1 MGYKKRSDEVLY
13 LIREFEQVPYMKKR
27 IVQLQQELEQMENTI
42 YGLPKKKVD
51 IPPDRINSPLPMPT
65 FRGSSGTSFPYDL
78 IDKKDELVKEIQV
91 LIERVSKAYHYLNML
106 EETQKR
112 IIERLYFDKESATI
126 LADEYGYSYKAFM
139 SYVNSTKS
147 NIIQ

>member
-1 MGYKKRSDEVLY
+1 MSYKKRSDEVLY

-51 IPPDRINSPLPMPT
+51 VPPDRMNSPLPMPT
-65 FRGSSGTSFPYDL
+65 FRSSSGSSFPYDL

-106 EETQKR
+106 EDTQK
-112 IIERLYFDKESATI
+112 Y
-126 LADEYGYSYKAFM
+126 
-139 SYVNSTKS
+139 
-147 NIIQ
+147 

>member
-1 MGYKKRSDEVLY
+1 
-13 LIREFEQVPYMKKR
+13 
-27 IVQLQQELEQMENTI
+27 MENTI

-51 IPPDRINSPLPMPT
+51 IPPDRVNSPLPMPT
-65 FRGSSGTSFPYDL
+65 YRSSNGTSFPYDL

-106 EETQKR
+106 EDTEKR
-112 IIERLYFDKESATI
+112 IIERLYFDKESATK

-139 SYVNSTKS
+139 SYINSTII

>member
-1 MGYKKRSDEVLY
+1 MAYKKRSDEVLY

-51 IPPDRINSPLPMPT
+51 IPPDRVNSPLPMPT
-65 FRGSSGTSFPYDL
+65 VRGSRSFNYDL

-91 LIERVSKAYHYLNML
+91 LTERVAKAYHYLNML
-106 EETQKR
+106 EDTQKR

-139 SYVNSTKS
+139 SYVNSTIS